1 MSNYLVDKD
10 YISKKYKNLIL
21 DDGYSFSPHVNSEK
35 YIKVKKVM
43 VVDRDMIDK
52 ILTAKFEKNFRR
64 LVSLALNVLND
75 EDASEDGT
83 EIVLGEVELIR
94 EILLNRYEKYMNY
107 EKEQL
112 FLKKLRIIENEV
124 RMKQIKIKQKIMF
137 MQMEEEMSRSR
148 GR

>member
-1 MSNYLVDKD
+1 MPIYSVDKKD
-10 YISKKYKNLIL
+10 FYKKYIEL
-21 DDGYSFSPHVNSEK
+21 DISDGYSFSPHLNTDR
-35 YIKVKKVM
+35 YIKVKKVKIVNAM
-43 VVDRDMIDK
+43 MIEK
-52 ILTAKFEKNFRR
+52 ILTTKFEKQFRQ

-75 EDASEDGT
+75 EEASEEGT

-94 EILLNRYEKYMNY
+94 EILLNRYEKYMNQ
-107 EKEQL
+107 EKEKL
-112 FLKKLRIIENEV
+112 FLKKLRIIENEI